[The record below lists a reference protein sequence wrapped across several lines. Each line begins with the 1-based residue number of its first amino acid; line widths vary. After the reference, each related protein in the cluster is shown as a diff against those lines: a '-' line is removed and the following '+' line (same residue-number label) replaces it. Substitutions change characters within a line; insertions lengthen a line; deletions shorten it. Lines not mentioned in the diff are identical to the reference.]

1 MAEKHI
7 KVYPNGATL
16 IYYRQNLNSTTDVT
30 MGFVSGAR
38 RDGTKKGLAHALE
51 HSLFNGIDGMT
62 KDEMRKVIQ
71 NERRI
76 ELAFEEHRFY
86 DIRRWRIAEE
96 VFAKP
101 LQGMNITVGSGQTV
115 YTRVDL
121 MTTKFSAKDYLYP
134 IPYSEVIKNKNMKQ
148 NPNW

>member
-1 MAEKHI
+1 
-7 KVYPNGATL
+7 
-16 IYYRQNLNSTTDVT
+16 
-30 MGFVSGAR
+30 
-38 RDGTKKGLAHALE
+38 
-51 HSLFNGIDGMT
+51 MT